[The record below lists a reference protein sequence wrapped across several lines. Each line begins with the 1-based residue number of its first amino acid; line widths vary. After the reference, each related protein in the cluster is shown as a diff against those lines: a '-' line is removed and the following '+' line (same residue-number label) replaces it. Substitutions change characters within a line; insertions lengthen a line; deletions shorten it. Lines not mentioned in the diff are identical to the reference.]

1 MDLSELLPKEHLIS
15 IKSTEKQLVIKELI
29 HKLQELGKLDNAD
42 RYYTQVIHRE
52 TLENTGVGNGFA
64 IPHVRT
70 DSVKKLLTVFGIC
83 NEPIEY
89 ESFDKQPVKYVMLSI
104 FPTSLSTKY
113 LYLVGMMARIF
124 SSSEKRSKID
134 EARTPSKIYPILTKE
149 AKLYFESLT
158 EINKEDEHIEN
169 LSGIPSTDLDL
180 LIRLDQLYR
189 LYDSGD
195 TSEAL
200 TKKIN
205 ELRKFIDN
213 RSLSYYERMRKKCQ
227 NPFAILEKNACGGC
241 HMVIPPVEMAK
252 IKSKKHLAVCTYCG
266 RFLIT
271 V

>member
-29 HKLQELGKLDNAD
+29 QKLQELGKLDNAD

-83 NEPIEY
+83 NELIEY

-124 SSSEKRSKID
+124 SS
-134 EARTPSKIYPILTKE
+134 
-149 AKLYFESLT
+149 
-158 EINKEDEHIEN
+158 
-169 LSGIPSTDLDL
+169 
-180 LIRLDQLYR
+180 
-189 LYDSGD
+189 
-195 TSEAL
+195 
-200 TKKIN
+200 
-205 ELRKFIDN
+205 
-213 RSLSYYERMRKKCQ
+213 
-227 NPFAILEKNACGGC
+227 
-241 HMVIPPVEMAK
+241 
-252 IKSKKHLAVCTYCG
+252 
-266 RFLIT
+266 
-271 V
+271 